1 MLHFSYK
8 KPVQIFRKCFLPAK
22 PCELQTSQAH
32 RVFRNGYAKERE
44 VRATSDSRS
53 IYANAKTKAQDR
65 RGDRNEQSRRSP
77 SRNVFSRVVDL
88 LVEHRIKLDALE
100 HVLRETNPLV
110 HEFYPGTIE
119 NLRAQ
124 KAAELKKA
132 LTVRLKSQ
140 LSEG

>member
-77 SRNVFSRVVDL
+77 SRNVFSRVVD
-88 LVEHRIKLDALE
+88 ILDALE

-132 LTVRLKSQ
+132 LTIRLKSQ